1 MGLPTDFPPLTTTA
15 TTVAASASAATTVAA
30 SASAATT
37 VATSASAATEAATA
51 ATVAPAASCMTITTG
66 RVTSAATGWRATGPV
81 GWCPTGLAGWRVW
94 RAAGWRGCRTTCA
107 RAPMS
112 HRDAGDLPELRGI
125 GWLRVDYVA
134 TPAGSAWLNN
144 LWCWGR
150 RCSHWN
156 YGRTVNRCLI
166 AEQGYS
172 AARWSAI

>member
-1 MGLPTDFPPLTTTA
+1 MATTA

-37 VATSASAATEAATA
+37 VATSAATAAEA
-51 ATVAPAASCMTITTG
+51 ATVAPAASCMTIATR
-66 RVTSAATGWRATGPV
+66 RVTGAATGWRAGPA

-107 RAPMS
+107 RVPMS

-125 GWLRVDYVA
+125 GWLHVDYVA

-150 RCSHWN
+150 RCNHWN
-156 YGRTVNRCLI
+156 YGRAVNRCLI